1 MRYSTLSFSSML
13 RAMILVMAVTFGSI
27 GVSAKDFVVVIDAG
41 HGGKDP
47 GALGSITNE
56 KSINLAVARQL
67 EKEISSRYK
76 DVNVVMTRSTDIFV
90 TIKGRM
96 DKAKAVNADLF
107 ISLHCN
113 SAALSNPRRSSL
125 SGTSV
130 YVLGNN
136 NVNDNIDLAMR
147 ENSAI
152 LMEDN
157 YKSTYQ
163 GFDNSPEY
171 YIFTEINQS
180 KMMGKS
186 NSVANEIQRQLVS
199 HAKLADKHVNETS
212 RLWLLL
218 HSTMPAILIEMDYI
232 CNPERERF
240 LNSASGQNKIA
251 SAICNGIENYR
262 KTLGHKPKINK
273 SAKTPDESEP
283 DLQTTSPEQNDN
295 TPENSDRSD
304 KKSKAK
310 PNDKKKTATGQTL
323 YHIQF
328 LVSPSRLADN
338 SPKLKGLSPVHF
350 YIDNGSY
357 KYYYGEYPSMNAA
370 TADLPKIRKLFNDAF
385 VIKTIDGKR
394 TK

>member
-1 MRYSTLSFSSML
+1 MRQTTLSFSTMI
-13 RAMILVMAVTFGSI
+13 RALILFMAVSLGSI
-27 GVSAKDFVVVIDAG
+27 IMEAKDFVVVIDAG

-47 GALGSITNE
+47 GALGRTTNE
-56 KSINLAVARQL
+56 KDINLAVAKKL
-67 EKEISSRYK
+67 EKEISANFK
-76 DVNVVMTRSTDIFV
+76 DVKVVLTRSSDVFV

-96 DKAKAVNADLF
+96 DKAKAANADLF

-113 SAALSNPRRSSL
+113 SAALSNPNRTSL

-157 YKSTYQ
+157 YKTTYK

-199 HAKLADKHVNETS
+199 HAGLTDKHVNETS

-232 CNPERERF
+232 CNPEREKF
-240 LNSASGQNKIA
+240 LNSNSGQNKIA
-251 SAICNGIENYR
+251 QAICNGIENYR
-262 KTLGHKPKINK
+262 QTLGHNLKNK
-273 SAKTPDESEP
+273 KSSVDENPEENEP
-283 DLQTTSPEQNDN
+283 ATKSDNDN
-295 TPENSDRSD
+295 KKNEITVNAAGNSTSD
-304 KKSKAK
+304 K
-310 PNDKKKTATGQTL
+310 PL

-328 LVSPSRLADN
+328 LISQTKLGNN
-338 SPKLKGLSPVHF
+338 SPKLKGLSPIGF
-350 YIDNGSY
+350 YTENGAY
-357 KYYYGEYPSMNAA
+357 KYFYGEYKSMKSA
-370 TADLPKIRKLFNDAF
+370 TADLSRIRELFKDAF

-394 TK
+394 VK